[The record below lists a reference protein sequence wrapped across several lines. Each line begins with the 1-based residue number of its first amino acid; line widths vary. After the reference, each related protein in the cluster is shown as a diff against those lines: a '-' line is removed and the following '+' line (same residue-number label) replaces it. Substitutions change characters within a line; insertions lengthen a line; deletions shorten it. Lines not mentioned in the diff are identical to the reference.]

1 MKKQKTWYKRAFKT
15 AVSPLKKYR
24 RNKKFE
30 AFQKK
35 LLSNADQITDWINR
49 LTKTQSDKIIYIIQ
63 ESFFDFTGE
72 NFFSGG
78 GERYA
83 QDLSNLLKHMGYYPI
98 LLQNAQEDLPPFLRN
113 KNGLDVIGVP
123 VYATHFISDIITQLP
138 PAKLYIYS
146 GVADFG
152 NLHHPNIR
160 ISHGITWDV
169 VKTNVKNITNL
180 YDKFLKQTDTFISV
194 DTNTLSWFRSTFSQT
209 IYQSNKK
216 MHYIPNYVDLDI
228 FKPAHHS
235 REKLKITFPRRCSV
249 ERGYWETVA
258 ILPQLLTNHKNVLFE
273 FVGFPC
279 QKEIVQDLERLKTT
293 FPDQITHRVV
303 EGDKMYQVYQNTD
316 ICIIPTLHSEGTSL
330 SCLEAMASGNTVIAT
345 NIGGLPNLILQGYNG
360 LLINP
365 DSKEL
370 LSALETVITNKE
382 LRKKLAKNA
391 FETSQCFSKKIWE
404 QRWHTILK
412 EILHEKDFSYSR
424 NAA

>member
-1 MKKQKTWYKRAFKT
+1 M
-15 AVSPLKKYR
+15 
-24 RNKKFE
+24 
-30 AFQKK
+30 
-35 LLSNADQITDWINR
+35 
-49 LTKTQSDKIIYIIQ
+49 
-63 ESFFDFTGE
+63 
-72 NFFSGG
+72 
-78 GERYA
+78 
-83 QDLSNLLKHMGYYPI
+83 
-98 LLQNAQEDLPPFLRN
+98 
-113 KNGLDVIGVP
+113 
-123 VYATHFISDIITQLP
+123 
-138 PAKLYIYS
+138 
-146 GVADFG
+146 
-152 NLHHPNIR
+152 
-160 ISHGITWDV
+160 
-169 VKTNVKNITNL
+169 
-180 YDKFLKQTDTFISV
+180 
-194 DTNTLSWFRSTFSQT
+194 
-209 IYQSNKK
+209 
-216 MHYIPNYVDLDI
+216 DI

-249 ERGYWETVA
+249 ERGYWETAA